1 MSEKLKSC
9 PFCGAQLDLRCNG
22 VLYCHDEDSGC
33 FLSSKQVRI
42 LKEKIPMSGWNTR
55 ARSRRAPTTIEDALS
70 VPEVYRALS
79 EAMIAA
85 KMLAHSYE
93 RDSRPNLDTVARS
106 LTYPVD
112 CTPAGLARWLA
123 ERAKS

>member
-1 MSEKLKSC
+1 MARLSLKTI
-9 PFCGAQLDLRCNG
+9 R
-22 VLYCHDEDSGC
+22 
-33 FLSSKQVRI
+33 RI
-42 LKEKIPMSGWNTR
+42 LDN
-55 ARSRRAPTTIEDALS
+55 A
-70 VPEVYRALS
+70 